1 MPNGPATY
9 DDLLT
14 GGTQIMRD
22 QHVRMGIGMS
32 PEVDSNMAAR
42 ALIWSY
48 GGSIQD
54 AQAKVVLN
62 SPEVVDAVA
71 YMTKLFKQT
80 MTDEV
85 FGWTAAS
92 NNQGL
97 VAGQLSYILNS
108 ISAYRTAQATSASVA
123 DDIFFVPALK
133 GPGGKGLASQHVV
146 RSYLVPKWAANVDKI
161 KQFLIDLVGAA
172 HGSVYNSELYDFP
185 AFRGTGV
192 AAALPGWLQND
203 PFKSKPANKLALL
216 ADAEKWTTNVG
227 FPGAANAA
235 EGEIFDTNVLPTMMA
250 SAARGKATP
259 KQAVQSAAKQCEA
272 IFSKWRAKGLV

>member
-1 MPNGPATY
+1 
-9 DDLLT
+9 
-14 GGTQIMRD
+14 
-22 QHVRMGIGMS
+22 
-32 PEVDSNMAAR
+32 
-42 ALIWSY
+42 
-48 GGSIQD
+48 
-54 AQAKVVLN
+54 
-62 SPEVVDAVA
+62 
-71 YMTKLFKQT
+71 
-80 MTDEV
+80 
-85 FGWTAAS
+85 
-92 NNQGL
+92 GL

-133 GPGGKGLASQHVV
+133 GPGGKGVASQHVV

-172 HGSVYNSELYDFP
+172 HGSVYNAELYDFP
-185 AFRGTGV
+185 AFRGTGA

-272 IFSKWRAKGLV
+272 IFSKWRAKGLVWSATPPAEGDPWAAWEPGGCGRRSGPSPAGGAPTCRPAGGRDTARPAP